1 MKHSPKLI
9 WLGCLIAACCLLF
22 FHLASPGSKDTNS
35 TDDLYNTFHLELPK
49 DAICLVDRNERDNF
63 HGDGYHL
70 QIFQLSATGQ
80 ERLRQQEFFK
90 LWNKLPVEDALQNKF
105 MESAF
110 YKDVASWLTFDW
122 KHGYFIF
129 LSRNYPY
136 SISLQREDPAFVFSI
151 YSTAFA
157 STTEISE
164 TDGQI
169 TKIVVLDQ
177 ATKDRID
184 SIVNEGKNDE
194 DKIPITISKE
204 DVEAYIPP
212 LNDTIENEDANE
224 NARFVPALIA
234 GIPLSQILSSG
245 LYATLLGLVIRD
257 SFEGIEYEFAPAG
270 AVESEIRQKEH
281 KYYLATLDERRDTAY
296 IGDAVDWETALTV
309 IRKSISVE
317 FNEDHFMSPKHMGNI
332 FAIDKNAALGVAQAS
347 TLYPPQYDRPHG
359 GGGFYP
365 HYHPVDREGKRDCHV
380 WFFKE

>member
-22 FHLASPGSKDTNS
+22 FHLASPESKDTNS

-136 SISLQREDPAFVFSI
+136 AISLQREDPAFNLTDVLWSNI
-151 YSTAFA
+151 AF
-157 STTEISE
+157 
-164 TDGQI
+164 G
-169 TKIVVLDQ
+169 VLDTHSNQ
-177 ATKDRID
+177 
-184 SIVNEGKNDE
+184 
-194 DKIPITISKE
+194 
-204 DVEAYIPP
+204 
-212 LNDTIENEDANE
+212 
-224 NARFVPALIA
+224 LI
-234 GIPLSQILSSG
+234 IYRSDI
-245 LYATLLGLVIRD
+245 
-257 SFEGIEYEFAPAG
+257 
-270 AVESEIRQKEH
+270 
-281 KYYLATLDERRDTAY
+281 
-296 IGDAVDWETALTV
+296 
-309 IRKSISVE
+309 
-317 FNEDHFMSPKHMGNI
+317 
-332 FAIDKNAALGVAQAS
+332 
-347 TLYPPQYDRPHG
+347 
-359 GGGFYP
+359 
-365 HYHPVDREGKRDCHV
+365 
-380 WFFKE
+380 